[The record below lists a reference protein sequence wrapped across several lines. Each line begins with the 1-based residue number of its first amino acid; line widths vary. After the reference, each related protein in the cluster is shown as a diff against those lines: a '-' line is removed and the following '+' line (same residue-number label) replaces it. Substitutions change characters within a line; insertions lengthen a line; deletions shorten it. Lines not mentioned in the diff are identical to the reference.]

1 MIAVEGPSY
10 FADMTFTQEIRS
22 EIDSPLANA
31 AHFPSR
37 ADPLHPTRMRRFM
50 AIADGASV
58 TLAAALAALLLVR
71 LALCLPGLHP
81 FAPALGLTLGFFA
94 ADVASGLVH
103 WLCDTY
109 FDPRTPVLG
118 PMFIAPFRQHHVD
131 PGALARHGFLECNGN
146 NCLASVPLLLTAI
159 SLLEPGSVTH
169 AGQDVAAGFF
179 VAASLTLCLTNQ
191 IHAWAHGAPTPTPIR
206 SLQRAGL
213 LITPERHARH
223 HRGDRAY
230 AVVSGWSNVLLDR
243 ALARMEIVLAVFG
256 AKPSGSGGEG

>member
-1 MIAVEGPSY
+1 
-10 FADMTFTQEIRS
+10 
-22 EIDSPLANA
+22 
-31 AHFPSR
+31 
-37 ADPLHPTRMRRFM
+37 MRRFV

-58 TLAAALAALLLVR
+58 TLAAALAAALLLR
-71 LALCLPGLHP
+71 LALCLPSLHP
-81 FAPALGLTLGFFA
+81 SAPLLGLTLGFLA

-103 WLCDTY
+103 WFCDTY

-118 PMFIAPFRQHHVD
+118 RMFIASFREHHVD
-131 PGALARHGFLECNGN
+131 PDALARHGFLECNGN
-146 NCLASVPLLLTAI
+146 NCLASLPLLLTAI

-179 VAASLTLCLTNQ
+179 VAASLTICVTNQ
-191 IHAWAHGAPTPTPIR
+191 IHAWAHGAPTPKPIR
-206 SLQRAGL
+206 ALQRAGI

-243 ALARMEIVLAVFG
+243 APARTEILLAALG
-256 AKPSGSGGEG
+256 AKPGGPGAGG